1 MSEPFLEHDP
11 ACRNPGRET
20 DQAWQRWLASE
31 TLSEASSAA
40 PQTKPTRP
48 QASLLICVGT
58 RPEIIKM
65 APVYQALRAR
75 GVKTR
80 WLHTGQHDAMAW
92 PLYDFF
98 SISPDHVIK
107 LERAN
112 DSLSELSAT
121 LLRELDREMQQNPP
135 AGVVVHGDTTS
146 AAMAALAAFYRRLPV
161 AHVEAG
167 LRSNHPADPFP
178 EEMNRRL
185 IGRLAEWHFAPTTGA
200 RANLLRESID
210 EQQVFVVGNTVV
222 DATRQALANIDA
234 GRSGPTKHHR
244 TLVITAHRRENWGER
259 LAQVAQAVLQLLNDD
274 TELHAVWPLHGNPK
288 VANAVRAVIETA
300 GPSLASRICLT
311 EPLPYADMIRL
322 MADSWLILTDSGGI
336 QEEACALHVPV
347 LVLRDTTERPELI
360 DAGAGLMVG
369 TSAPRIVNTVRALRQ
384 DESSYR
390 AMTLAPNPFGDGQ
403 SALRIAAVLHAWL
416 SPDAQISVEG
426 TRP

>member
-1 MSEPFLEHDP
+1 
-11 ACRNPGRET
+11 
-20 DQAWQRWLASE
+20 
-31 TLSEASSAA
+31 
-40 PQTKPTRP
+40 
-48 QASLLICVGT
+48 
-58 RPEIIKM
+58 M

-112 DSLSELSAT
+112 DSLSELSAA
-121 LLRELDREMQQNPP
+121 LLRELDRELGQNTP

-167 LRSNHPADPFP
+167 LRSNQAADPFP

-200 RANLLRESID
+200 RANLLRESVD
-210 EQQVFVVGNTVV
+210 EQRVFVVGNTIV
-222 DATRQALANIDA
+222 DATRQALATIDA
-234 GRSGPTKHHR
+234 GQARPSRRTR

-259 LAQVAQAVLQLLNDD
+259 LAHVAQSVLQLLADD
-274 TELHAVWPLHGNPK
+274 AELHAIWPLHGNPR
-288 VANAVRAVIETA
+288 VADAVRAVIDTA
-300 GPSLASRICLT
+300 GDSVASRIRLT
-311 EPLPYADMIRL
+311 EPLPYPDMIRL

-336 QEEACALHVPV
+336 QEEACALHIPV
-347 LVLRDTTERPELI
+347 LVLRETTERPELI
-360 DAGAGLMVG
+360 TAGAGLMVG
-369 TSAPRIVNTVRALRQ
+369 TSTPRIVNTVRALRQ

-390 AMTLAPNPFGDGQ
+390 SMTLAPNPFGDGH
-403 SALRIAAVLHAWL
+403 SAARIAAVLHAWL
-416 SPDAQISVEG
+416 SPDAQTSVVEG
-426 TRP
+426 YQP